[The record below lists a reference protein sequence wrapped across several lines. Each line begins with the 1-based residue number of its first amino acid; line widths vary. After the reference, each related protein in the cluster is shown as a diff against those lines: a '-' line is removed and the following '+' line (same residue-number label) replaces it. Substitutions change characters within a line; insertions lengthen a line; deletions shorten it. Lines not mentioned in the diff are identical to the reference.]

1 MVVSFAEG
9 FALGIIVE
17 NSSGRDPDRRARGHV
32 RPPEAARVRFYM
44 ASLIHAQITF
54 ALRLYGEVVRPSF
67 EVDRTM
73 HLALVLMVVLAML
86 ASRLRREAGR
96 ASGRRRHDLVRRY
109 SSGSHPVDARRES

>member
-1 MVVSFAEG
+1 LSPSQKVSRWGLSSRIHQGVILTAGREG
-9 FALGIIVE
+9 TF
-17 NSSGRDPDRRARGHV
+17 V
-32 RPPEAARVRFYM
+32 RPEAARVRFYM
-44 ASLIHAQITF
+44 ASLIHAQIMF
-54 ALRLYGEVVRPSF
+54 ALRLYGEVVGPSF